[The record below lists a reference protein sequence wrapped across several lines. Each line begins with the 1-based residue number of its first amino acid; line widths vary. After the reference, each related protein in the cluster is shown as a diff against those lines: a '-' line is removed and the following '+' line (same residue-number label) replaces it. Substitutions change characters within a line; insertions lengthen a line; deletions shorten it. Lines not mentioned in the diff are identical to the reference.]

1 MPIDPELGFTADVI
15 RDANRFVGRTELIR
29 QCILALNSSTGLI
42 SVFGK
47 RGVGKS
53 SLLRQ
58 IQQMALGDYTL
69 AKRAGLI
76 KFIPDKPRTYL
87 TVYYSCDALI
97 NDGKGLLSRL
107 CTDQSAEDSLLRL
120 VPDEGK
126 EIVEFTRSKE
136 VSAGADLKVVN
147 WGAKGV
153 ESTKYAKVV
162 PNDIVQTF
170 RNYVEAIV
178 THQVKKR
185 MKRDALLII
194 LDEFDV
200 IENKTGIGSLIKSL
214 TTPEV
219 KFAICGIGKDL
230 SDLVEDHASVE
241 RLIEQGVLPVKPMP
255 LAESEEII
263 TRACGLFK
271 GLIDFAPGISIRIAE
286 LGQGYPYFVQLIGKQ
301 CVNEANACNTNLVDD
316 EILGKVI
323 EDLKSG
329 KAFPTLEAAYQRA
342 IGNSKDRQLLLH
354 LLADQPSEQSK
365 FSDEVGR
372 IVLKTARQD
381 AEDLDVQYVDQ
392 LIPRLVEKKY
402 GPVLERVN
410 ERQGTYEFV
419 NPVLRQYVRLRE
431 F

>member
-136 VSAGADLKVVN
+136 VSAGADLKVV
-147 WGAKGV
+147 
-153 ESTKYAKVV
+153 
-162 PNDIVQTF
+162 
-170 RNYVEAIV
+170 
-178 THQVKKR
+178 TH
-185 MKRDALLII
+185 
-194 LDEFDV
+194 
-200 IENKTGIGSLIKSL
+200 KS
-214 TTPEV
+214 
-219 KFAICGIGKDL
+219 
-230 SDLVEDHASVE
+230 
-241 RLIEQGVLPVKPMP
+241 
-255 LAESEEII
+255 EI
-263 TRACGLFK
+263 
-271 GLIDFAPGISIRIAE
+271 
-286 LGQGYPYFVQLIGKQ
+286 
-301 CVNEANACNTNLVDD
+301 
-316 EILGKVI
+316 
-323 EDLKSG
+323 
-329 KAFPTLEAAYQRA
+329 
-342 IGNSKDRQLLLH
+342 
-354 LLADQPSEQSK
+354 
-365 FSDEVGR
+365 
-372 IVLKTARQD
+372 
-381 AEDLDVQYVDQ
+381 
-392 LIPRLVEKKY
+392 
-402 GPVLERVN
+402 
-410 ERQGTYEFV
+410 
-419 NPVLRQYVRLRE
+419 
-431 F
+431 